1 MKDGLETM
9 GSHLRCNFIA
19 PGRAARQGAFSLLE
33 LLVTVA
39 IILILTTMYWGSNS
53 PSRRKQQKAACQKN
67 LLSMNIA
74 MLIFANDHNGKFPD
88 TAGART
94 SEEALDELVPR
105 YTADTSIFICPASKD
120 SSLPA
125 GESIARRRISYAYY
139 MGRRSDSTE
148 ALFSDRQVDEQA
160 KTAGQTAFSTTGK
173 GPGSNHGKSGGNF
186 LFADGRVEW
195 SPPQM
200 AFSIVLTQGVVLLN
214 PRR

>member
-1 MKDGLETM
+1 MKDGLENVR
-9 GSHLRCNFIA
+9 SHKGLIPA
-19 PGRAARQGAFSLLE
+19 ASGRPVTRGAFSLLE

-53 PSRRKQQKAACQKN
+53 PSRRQQQKAACQKN
-67 LLSMNIA
+67 LQSLYIA
-74 MLIFANDHNGKFPD
+74 MQIFANDHNKSFPD

-94 SEEALDELVPR
+94 AEEALDELVPR

-125 GESIARRRISYAYY
+125 GESILKRRISYAYY
-139 MGRRSDSTE
+139 MGRRNDSTE
-148 ALFSDRQVDEQA
+148 ALLSDRQVDGQA
-160 KTAGQTAFSTTGK
+160 KMAGQYTFSTTGK

-186 LFADGRVEW
+186 LFCDGRVEW
-195 SPPQM
+195 NPAQVP
-200 AFSIVLTQGVVLLN
+200 FSIVLTQGVVLLN